1 MTKAVMNHRTPKQK
15 SGDKSPHSKMPDRSW
30 KYLSSREI
38 ADFRVLRIRSD
49 RYLFQP
55 TQKEADFVVCDSADW
70 AMVIAITTDEQ
81 VVLVRQYRHG
91 VREVVLEIPGGLLEV
106 GEAPEHAARRELREE
121 TGYEC
126 QSIRMLSRLLPNP
139 STNNATLH
147 IAVAEG
153 CRPIAQQNL
162 DPLERIEII
171 LRPLSEIPAMIA
183 SGEICHAQVIA
194 AFALAGYA

>member
-1 MTKAVMNHRTPKQK
+1 M
-15 SGDKSPHSKMPDRSW
+15 PHRSW
-30 KYLSSREI
+30 QYVSSREI
-38 ADFRVLRIRSD
+38 ADFRVVRIRQD

-55 TQKEADFVVCDSADW
+55 TQKEADFVICDSCDW
-70 AMVIAITTDEQ
+70 TMVIPITIDRQ

-91 VREVVLEIPGGLLEV
+91 VREVLLEIPGGLLEP
-106 GEAPEHAARRELREE
+106 GESPEHAAIRELREE

-126 QSIRMLSRLLPNP
+126 QSVRVLSRLLPNP
-139 STNNATLH
+139 AINNATLH

-153 CRPIAQQNL
+153 CRPIGTQTL
-162 DPLERIEII
+162 DALEQIEIV

-194 AFALAGYA
+194 AFTLARYT